1 MIRRTTLI
9 TLELVAVAVAGISV
23 GVGLLAWRLST
34 GPLSINFLT
43 PYLEQALNVETDDAL
58 SIRIDG
64 TDLTWD
70 GWGEPIQIRAT
81 GIRAAREDGGAR
93 AVIPE
98 MTVRFEFG
106 TLLLGGLAPTSLE
119 VIGLNLRLV
128 RNEDGRFAF
137 GMDQNG
143 TESAAFLPDLIDTLL
158 GAPKGGAKNYLSKI
172 LIVDAKLVI
181 EDRVSGQSWRASR
194 TDLSFER
201 DILGLRASIAIDVD
215 VAGGPAHFD
224 AAGVYNRGAGSIEI
238 GVDFAGLDPSALAPE
253 GEGLAALRTV
263 KMPLDGIVTVLM
275 DSSGWVA
282 SAEFDLRG
290 KSGTFDA
297 RRLVGRELPIRAIE
311 ARGRVLDGL
320 TRLAVD
326 HASIDFGGPLVIL
339 KGDIDGLGGS
349 GDSRIGVVVRDL
361 PRRDF
366 EIYWP
371 ADVAVNAR
379 AWVFA
384 NIAGGMVEEVTAD
397 IRLRRVGSGGAE
409 IELLAAK
416 GGGHFDGVDL
426 TYLGSQPPIRGV
438 GGSFAFDENGVE
450 FTLTGGK
457 VGKLALESA
466 RVRLLDFQE
475 PTQNAKIAGEV
486 RGALGDILALADRD
500 PYRYVRSLGF
510 DAADITGDAAA
521 RFDLAFPLIDELR
534 LADVDVRVEADLKK
548 VTWRDALFGVDLAD
562 GALRLELGKSSMD
575 IRGSAR
581 LAGAPAKVTWTERFA
596 DKAPFRRRMTLSG
609 LFGTE
614 DRAALGL
621 DIGGYVEGPVAA
633 DVTMTTWKNGKSRI
647 EAAMELTDSWLAIP
661 VLGWQKAPALPGRA
675 QVTVEFD
682 GDRPTEISKFSLDTA
697 DVHAGGRAVF
707 GSKAGGL
714 KMLEVALRRGETTD
728 ATVTASRRADG
739 TYRIEVMGD
748 RFDASDLLDDRAGA
762 DDADLPPFTLD
773 ARLGALYFAPDR
785 FIADAAIAAAHDGD
799 DWSSL
804 SLRGVVGDGKALE
817 VDYLPGGS
825 GNKLRIAAEDA
836 GAALRAVNVIDTVR
850 GGTLK
855 VTGARDPGNPDAPF
869 GGKIALNDYR
879 MVDAPV
885 LAKLFSLASLRGI
898 GDLLSGEKGIGFSR
912 LSAFYTYADQTIRI
926 SKGRANGSEVGITAK
941 GTVDLA
947 NDTVKMRGTLVPAYT
962 LNSLLGNIPL
972 IGPLF
977 VGEEGS
983 GIFAAV
989 YKAEGPVDD
998 PRLEV
1003 NPLAVLTPGFLRILF
1018 NAFSGDVED
1027 SDDLGEPD
1035 FDSK

>member
-9 TLELVAVAVAGISV
+9 TLELVAVAVAGFSV

-34 GPLSINFLT
+34 GPLSIDFLT

-58 SIRIDG
+58 SIGIDG
-64 TDLTWD
+64 TALSWG
-70 GWGEPIQIRAT
+70 GWGEPVQIRAT

-93 AVIPE
+93 AAIPE
-98 MTVRFEFG
+98 MTVRFGFE
-106 TLLLGGLAPTSLE
+106 TLLLGRLAPTSLE

-128 RNEDGRFAF
+128 RNEDGRFVF
-137 GMDQNG
+137 GMDRNV
-143 TESAAFLPDLIDTLL
+143 TASTTFLPDLIDSLL
-158 GAPKGGAKNYLSKI
+158 SPPKGDAKNYLSKI
-172 LIVDAKLVI
+172 LIVDAKLAI

-224 AAGVYNRGAGSIEI
+224 ATGVYNRGAGSIEI

-253 GEGLAALRTV
+253 GEALAALRMV
-263 KMPLDGIVTVLM
+263 KMPIDGIVTVVM
-275 DSSGWVA
+275 DTSGWVA

-290 KSGTFDA
+290 KSGTLDA
-297 RRLVGRELPIRAIE
+297 RRLVGRELPIRAFE
-311 ARGRVLDGL
+311 ASGRVLDGL

-326 HASIDFGGPLVIL
+326 HASIDFGGPLIIL

-349 GDSRIGVVVRDL
+349 GDSRIGIVVRDL

-366 EIYWP
+366 ETYWP
-371 ADVAVNAR
+371 PGVAVNAR
-379 AWVFA
+379 RWVLA
-384 NIAGGMVEEVTAD
+384 NIAGGMIEEITAD
-397 IRLRRVGSGGAE
+397 IRLRRGGPGGAE
-409 IELLAAK
+409 IEVLAAK
-416 GGGHFDGVDL
+416 GGGHFEGVDV
-426 TYLGSQPPIRGV
+426 TYLGSQPPLRGV
-438 GGSFAFDENGVE
+438 GGSFAFDENGAE

-457 VGKLALESA
+457 VGDLALKSA

-475 PTQNAKIAGEV
+475 PTQNAKITGEV
-486 RGALGDILALADRD
+486 RGALGDILALADRE

-521 RFDLAFPLIDELR
+521 RFDLAFPLIDELP
-534 LADVDVRVEADLKK
+534 LADVDVRFEADLKK
-548 VTWRDALFGVDLAD
+548 VTWRDALFGIDLAD
-562 GALRLELGKSSMD
+562 GVLRLDLGKSSMD

-609 LFGTE
+609 MFGTA

-621 DIGGYVEGPVAA
+621 DIGGYVDGPVAA

-647 EAAMELTDSWLAIP
+647 EADMELTESWLAIP
-661 VLGWQKAPALPGRA
+661 VLGWQKAPELPGRA
-675 QVTVEFD
+675 HVTVEID
-682 GDRPTEISKFSLDTA
+682 GDRPTEISEFTLDTA
-697 DVHAGGRAVF
+697 DAHVAGRAVF
-707 GSKAGGL
+707 GPNAGGL
-714 KMLEVALRRGETTD
+714 KFLEVALRRGETTD
-728 ATVTASRRADG
+728 ATVTASRRDDG
-739 TYRIEVMGD
+739 TYRIEVVGD

-762 DDADLPPFTLD
+762 DETDLPPFTLD

-785 FIADAAIAAAHDGD
+785 FIADTVIAAAHDGD

-804 SLRGVVGDGKALE
+804 TLRGKVGDGKALE
-817 VDYLPGGS
+817 VDYLPDGS
-825 GNKLRIAAEDA
+825 GNRLRIATEDA
-836 GAALRAVNVIDTVR
+836 GAALRAVNVVDTVR
-850 GGTLK
+850 GGTLE
-855 VTGARDPGNPDAPF
+855 VTGARNPADPKAPF

-885 LAKLFSLASLRGI
+885 LAKLFSLASLQGI

-912 LSAFYTYADQTIRI
+912 LSALYTYADRTISI
-926 SKGRANGSEVGITAK
+926 SKGRANGSEVGFTAK

-947 NDTVKMRGTLVPAYT
+947 SNTVKMRGTLVPAYT

-983 GIFAAV
+983 GMFAAV

-998 PRLEV
+998 PGLEV
-1003 NPLAVLTPGFLRILF
+1003 NALAVLTPGFLRILF
-1018 NAFSGDVED
+1018 NAFSGDVNAPDELD
-1027 SDDLGEPD
+1027 EQDLD
-1035 FDSK
+1035 FK